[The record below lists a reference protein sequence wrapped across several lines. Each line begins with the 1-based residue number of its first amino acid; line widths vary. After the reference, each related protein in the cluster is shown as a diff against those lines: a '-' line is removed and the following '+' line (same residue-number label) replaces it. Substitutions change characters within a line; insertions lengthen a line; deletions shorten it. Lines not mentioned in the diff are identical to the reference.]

1 MNGFHIIADVFVVGG
16 ITFIIDVIDYRNG
29 ILLLTLRHV
38 TEMRRT
44 SLTIGCAKN
53 LSVAFTR
60 AHLSV
65 T

>member
-16 ITFIIDVIDYRNG
+16 IAFIIDVIDYRNG

-44 SLTIGCAKN
+44 SLTT
-53 LSVAFTR
+53 LDVQRT
-60 AHLSV
+60 
-65 T
+65 